1 MGTTKTRQQKQDP
14 VPFWERKSLSEM
26 TEQEWESLCDGC
38 GKCCL
43 HKLEDIDTGEIEFT
57 NVVCRLMDM
66 GTCRCSRYA
75 DRARL
80 MPDCVILTPDNLERL
95 NWMPSTCAYRLLNEG
110 KKLFDWHPLVSGD
123 PDSVHR
129 AGISIRGRAISERNA
144 GPLEHHVLEKEP

>member
-1 MGTTKTRQQKQDP
+1 MGTTKRRQQKQDP

-75 DRARL
+75 DRERL
-80 MPDCVILTPDNLERL
+80 MPDCVILTPENLERL

-123 PDSVHR
+123 PESVHR
-129 AGISIRGRAISERNA
+129 AGISIRGRAISERRA